1 MKNPSNTLG
10 YFTVFFVAL
19 YAVFKFTLLPGA
31 NVIMI
36 LAGILIAIYF
46 PLLFLNQLQKRYDK
60 KPMLVYKFGAFLLSM
75 IIISVV
81 FRFNDWSLMGFK
93 GDQAIRLFTLPSWI
107 YIVPYCCI
115 SLVFIPW
122 LIYTQY
128 LENKKRLIKNIIGG
142 IGLALITMSLIA
154 LDYHLPLS
162 KVSFQIANILLILFF
177 LPLHIRM
184 TKKENKRLDYTFQTL
199 IIAYILVIIIYL
211 VFWRSP
217 VTYLDVI
224 KDL

>member
-19 YAVFKFTLLPGA
+19 YAVIKFSKLPGA

-46 PLLFLNQLQKRYDK
+46 PLIFLSQLHKKYDK
-60 KPMLVYKFGAFLLSM
+60 KPMLVYKFGAFLLS
-75 IIISVV
+75 IIIVTV
-81 FRFNDWSLMGFK
+81 AFRFNDWSLMGFK
-93 GDQAIRLFTLPSWI
+93 GDQVIRIFTLPSWI

-115 SLVFIPW
+115 SLIFIPW
-122 LIYTQY
+122 LIYVNY
-128 LENKKRLIKNIIGG
+128 LDNKKSLFKNIVGG
-142 IGLALITMSLIA
+142 LGLALIPIGLVGM
-154 LDYHLPLS
+154 DFYLPFSEFL
-162 KVSFQIANILLILFF
+162 FQIGNILFILIY
-177 LPLHIRM
+177 LPIHIRESR
-184 TKKENKRLDYTFQTL
+184 KENIDLNYTFQTL
-199 IIAYILVIIIYL
+199 IIVYILVIFIYL

-224 KDL
+224 KNL